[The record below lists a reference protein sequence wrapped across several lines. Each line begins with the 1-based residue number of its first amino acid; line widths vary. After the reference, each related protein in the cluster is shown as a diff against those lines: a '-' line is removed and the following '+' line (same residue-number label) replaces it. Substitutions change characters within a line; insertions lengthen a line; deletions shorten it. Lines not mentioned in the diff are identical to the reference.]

1 MVLEEEGG
9 DPARQAA
16 APGGGGT
23 EKGVVDQVG
32 EGQGYL
38 PAPPGG
44 GARGGYLP
52 RACLLVPILVRAE
65 TLRPPP
71 WFQPPPPLPPPPSP
85 RPPILPASLRF
96 GLPSPSAPSAL
107 LVRAA
112 RFHTRHWL
120 MDPSL
125 NCEPHPPPYGVGPP
139 YPAREPAPHSLLTA
153 IGRRAWA
160 LWRSLFPLA
169 APESTCPVFAARK
182 PLAAAAVA

>member
-1 MVLEEEGG
+1 MGSRNPLPHYRARGSASKKLEFSPVVLEEEGC
-9 DPARQAA
+9 DPASQAA

-23 EKGVVDQVG
+23 GKGVVDQVG

-65 TLRPPP
+65 TLRPPR
-71 WFQPPPPLPPPPSP
+71 WFQLPPPLPPPPSP
-85 RPPILPASLRF
+85 RPPLLPASLRF

-125 NCEPHPPPYGVGPP
+125 NCEPHPAPYGVGPP
-139 YPAREPAPHSLLTA
+139 YPARNWPLIVFSLRLD
-153 IGRRAWA
+153 
-160 LWRSLFPLA
+160 
-169 APESTCPVFAARK
+169 
-182 PLAAAAVA
+182 